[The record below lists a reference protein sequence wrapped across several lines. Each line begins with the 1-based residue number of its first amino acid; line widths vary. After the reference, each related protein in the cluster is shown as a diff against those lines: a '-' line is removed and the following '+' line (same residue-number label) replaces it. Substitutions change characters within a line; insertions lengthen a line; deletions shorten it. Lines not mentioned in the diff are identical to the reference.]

1 MLYSFVGIPWY
12 HVYIYIY
19 YIIHMYKYIYNIIGM
34 LFHVII
40 ASFQLS
46 FDDMKQALVFL
57 QGESMLSD
65 EELRCL
71 ERMTNGAMWPWNDK
85 EYEPHTW
92 NDNGI

>member
-1 MLYSFVGIPWY
+1 MYNIY
-12 HVYIYIY
+12 IHIYIYIY
-19 YIIHMYKYIYNIIGM
+19 IYIYIIGM
-34 LFHVII
+34 WFHVII

-71 ERMTNGAMWPWNDK
+71 ERMTNGAMWPWND
-85 EYEPHTW
+85 
-92 NDNGI
+92 NGI

>member
-1 MLYSFVGIPWY
+1 MYNIY
-12 HVYIYIY
+12 IHIYIYIY
-19 YIIHMYKYIYNIIGM
+19 IYIIGM
-34 LFHVII
+34 WFHVII

-71 ERMTNGAMWPWNDK
+71 ERMTNGAMWPWND
-85 EYEPHTW
+85 
-92 NDNGI
+92 NGI